1 MVADIFYGSITA
13 PVPGFPQKQKAIRQ
27 SCRHI
32 NKYYLIFSSTSS
44 SSIYTSIVSGESL
57 GSTDNVDNISQI
69 FIISPPFLA
78 YIELKGDIWL
88 HMFREWF
95 YTESE
100 CSYWGHIQ
108 CHYRG
113 KEQLI
118 KIEKAINHF
127 LLQKF
132 WNRTK

>member
-44 SSIYTSIVSGESL
+44 SSIYTSIVSKESL

-78 YIELKGDIWL
+78 YIELKGDI
-88 HMFREWF
+88 
-95 YTESE
+95 
-100 CSYWGHIQ
+100 
-108 CHYRG
+108 
-113 KEQLI
+113 
-118 KIEKAINHF
+118 
-127 LLQKF
+127 
-132 WNRTK
+132 

>member
-32 NKYYLIFSSTSS
+32 NKYYLIFSSTSR
-44 SSIYTSIVSGESL
+44 SSIYTSILRWESL
-57 GSTDNVDNISQI
+57 GSTDNVDNIFQVLITS
-69 FIISPPFLA
+69 LA

>member
-32 NKYYLIFSSTSS
+32 NKYYPIFSSTSS
-44 SSIYTSIVSGESL
+44 SSIYTKSSIVSRESL
-57 GSTDNVDNISQI
+57 GSTDNVDNISQVLI
-69 FIISPPFLA
+69 TSLA